1 MVRPPRPP
9 DPAAQ
14 LILSLSRSSP
24 FRDPT
29 RPPME
34 EGGGADEIGPALEDD
49 APLRVDVFQ
58 FVDRREVAVDGEG
71 VAWRPVVGG
80 GRGVRRA
87 GGAGEVRG
95 VGGGPELS

>member
-34 EGGGADEIGPALEDD
+34 EGGGADESGPALEDD
-49 APLRVDVFQ
+49 APLRLDVFQ
-58 FVDRREVAVDGEG
+58 FVDRREVAVDEG
-71 VAWRPVVGG
+71 GGAQRPEGRRGAEGRRGRGAGRTQGMGG
-80 GRGVRRA
+80 GRGT
-87 GGAGEVRG
+87 
-95 VGGGPELS
+95 